1 MRTQLDNCPAG
12 DAGWRTFEIVALDT
26 LVHLFVPPLV
36 SPVSQAHTYSGVE
49 RRDAVFSNRYPDLTN
64 NWGILRHDLRARMIV
79 VEFKN
84 YDRTGIGREE
94 VDQTANYL
102 RRNWG
107 QLAILCTNVEP
118 NSSAHT
124 RRNSIYSDDK
134 KVILFVTKRDL
145 KEMLDMKDRGED
157 PSDFIM
163 DTYERFLIQHE

>member
-1 MRTQLDNCPAG
+1 MRSQLTACPAG
-12 DAGWRTFEIVALDT
+12 PAGWQTFETVALDT

-36 SPVSQAHTYSGVE
+36 PPVPQAHTYSGVE
-49 RRDAVFSNRYPDLTN
+49 RRDAVFPNRYPNLED
-64 NWGILRHDLRARMIV
+64 NWGIFRHDLEARMIA

-102 RRNWG
+102 RNTWG
-107 QLAILCTNVEP
+107 QLAILCTNIDP
-118 NSSAHT
+118 NNSAHT
-124 RRNSIYSDDK
+124 RRNSIYSDSK

-145 KEMLDMKDRGED
+145 MEMLDMEDRGED

-163 DTYERFLIQHE
+163 DAYEKFLIQHE